1 MALCGDIATH
11 HSKYRQL
18 HRVDALGI
26 CILMDEP
33 KMDNIYLNN
42 IEKEHLF
49 LNEETVYL
57 EIILSLSHNSS

>member
-1 MALCGDIATH
+1 MLLVNSFTSEYGDALCGDIATH

-26 CILMDEP
+26 CILMDEL

-42 IEKEHLF
+42 IEKEYLF
-49 LNEETVYL
+49 
-57 EIILSLSHNSS
+57 